1 MNKHSNFTT
10 LQQEISD
17 ATRVS
22 VDLLSEA
29 KEYTSYSD
37 NAVDRG
43 IINKE
48 NGSSILIRE
57 NGDISISPSI
67 TAQQKYTANGH
78 AIEQSIESETIT
90 VRKKIEADEVIL
102 NNHKLNPAL
111 YELTDM
117 RVALNNETVAI
128 GNLTL
133 NTTVLVKA
141 WEPTLQKW
149 VLIRRPARMP
159 MFSPVLNLADSP
171 EQMSISSDISEEVLK
186 MTKGGMK

>member
-1 MNKHSNFTT
+1 MNKYSNFTT
-10 LQQEISD
+10 LQKEISD
-17 ATRVS
+17 VTQVS

-29 KEYTSYSD
+29 KEHASYSD

-90 VRKKIEADEVIL
+90 VRKKLEADEVIL

-171 EQMSISSDISEEVLK
+171 EQMCISSDISEEVLK
-186 MTKGGMK
+186 MTKGGTK

>member
-10 LQQEISD
+10 LQQEVSD
-17 ATRVS
+17 VTRVS

-29 KEYTSYSD
+29 KEYASYSD
-37 NAVDRG
+37 NTVDRG

-57 NGDISISPSI
+57 NGDISISPSVI
-67 TAQQKYTANGH
+67 AQQKYTANGH